1 MPGEFDAAIN
11 QALDDYQAMAAK
23 AALLDRLVAML
34 ASPAAVD
41 AVSRTRL
48 LEWIKDQVAP
58 QA

>member
-11 QALDDYQAMAAK
+11 HALDEYQAMEAK
-23 AALLDRLVAML
+23 AALLDKLMAML

-48 LEWIKDQVAP
+48 LEWIEGQLA
-58 QA
+58 